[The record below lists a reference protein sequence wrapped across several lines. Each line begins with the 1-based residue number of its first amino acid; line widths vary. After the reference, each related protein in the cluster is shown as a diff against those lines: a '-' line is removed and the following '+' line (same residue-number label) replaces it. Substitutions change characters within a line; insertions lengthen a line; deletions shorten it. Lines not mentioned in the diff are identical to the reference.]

1 MLLEFRENSQE
12 CWFFHIHSLFYH
24 GVQWLKMLSY
34 SSLIS
39 FSRNGWLSRQQVFA
53 KGYQCP
59 LKIYISFLNLV
70 SKSDSILKTT
80 VASRWSLLY
89 DWKHRFHRKEAAAV
103 FHLWIVQ
110 RRKNKSREGKPSWAR
125 AKAPCANQEPDVVRK
140 GKASGKEA
148 MVGRA
153 SHFLQDSRK
162 GLEAILFK
170 SHRGSDFNSC
180 LNWSKIGKEKQVLTN
195 ET

>member
-89 DWKHRFHRKEAAAV
+89 DWKHRFHRKEVAAV
-103 FHLWIVQ
+103 FLRLQHFVAERISIECLWN
-110 RRKNKSREGKPSWAR
+110 NKGT
-125 AKAPCANQEPDVVRK
+125 
-140 GKASGKEA
+140 
-148 MVGRA
+148 
-153 SHFLQDSRK
+153 
-162 GLEAILFK
+162 
-170 SHRGSDFNSC
+170 SHR
-180 LNWSKIGKEKQVLTN
+180 KEQWKPL
-195 ET
+195 